1 MIPANDDQLLNEP
14 FLSDKFDPKKL
25 EQVTTILKVLSNPDR
40 LKILCTLLQQELN
53 VQQIELATHIEQPTM
68 SQQLTV
74 LRKANLVATRRSG
87 KQIFYRMHDSK
98 ILQLIQTLEHLYCH
112 D

>member
-1 MIPANDDQLLNEP
+1 MTQSIHSQGSNE
-14 FLSDKFDPKKL
+14 LSVNDKFDPIKL
-25 EQVTTILKVLSNPDR
+25 DHVTSILKVLSNPDR

-53 VQQIELATHIEQPTM
+53 VQQIELATQIQQPTM

-74 LRKANLVATRRSG
+74 LRKANVVATRRSG
-87 KQIFYRMHDSK
+87 KQIFYRMHDPK
-98 ILQLIQTLEHLYCH
+98 ILQLIQTLEGLYCH